1 MHLVLLQK
9 NTNTPID
16 VDCIL
21 YNAVVDGLGL
31 YFYHDVSGKNRSV
44 SETPEVRSGRG

>member
-1 MHLVLLQK
+1 MVLLPK
-9 NTNTPID
+9 KSTNTPID